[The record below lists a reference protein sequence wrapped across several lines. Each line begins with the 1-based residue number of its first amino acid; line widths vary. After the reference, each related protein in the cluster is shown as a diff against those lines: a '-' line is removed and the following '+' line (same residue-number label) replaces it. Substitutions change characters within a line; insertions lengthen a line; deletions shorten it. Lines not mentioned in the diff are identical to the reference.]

1 MDADETRPGWCPLTG
16 QRTFRSANQAWEIYG
31 QYRFSVAKRTFLSW
45 VGKDKLCA
53 PGEDGLYHVEDI
65 EIISK
70 ARGWPPTPSFAG
82 GITQGGA
89 GGNSPAE
96 IAYAEMFQQEKAL
109 KERAIRKQEEIKLQK
124 MTGEVMLREDYEQN
138 LAAAALVVGTA
149 AETWVYDSVREII
162 HTCGGNPAKEDELR
176 DWLLLRVRG
185 WLNGFAAPKEYEVDL
200 LEDEGPEGFG
210 AVAGTLPAP
219 DAERA

>member
-82 GITQGGA
+82 GVTQGGRGETA
-89 GGNSPAE
+89 RPKSP
-96 IAYAEMFQQEKAL
+96 M
-109 KERAIRKQEEIKLQK
+109 
-124 MTGEVMLREDYEQN
+124 
-138 LAAAALVVGTA
+138 
-149 AETWVYDSVREII
+149 
-162 HTCGGNPAKEDELR
+162 
-176 DWLLLRVRG
+176 
-185 WLNGFAAPKEYEVDL
+185 PKCSNKKK
-200 LEDEGPEGFG
+200 
-210 AVAGTLPAP
+210 
-219 DAERA
+219 R